1 MKNSIYFIII
11 FLVFMGGC
19 FVQKNEY
26 PDVTIA
32 QVLQDLKWDYSFDT
46 VKNILEKKY
55 GLKYSQEINQ
65 DKHSSNY
72 KEHEFLGGSF
82 IGIKT
87 DRWIPTFLRDSL
99 YVVIIKVLP
108 ETAEQKAK
116 ILSTINNNIC
126 NSPYQKFSK
135 IKNEWILSENEKA
148 ICKLHIN
155 IFEKEMF
162 ISFCTDKDL
171 SRDPN
176 YLIPYNK
183 NK

>member
-1 MKNSIYFIII
+1 MS
-11 FLVFMGGC
+11 GC

-26 PDVTIA
+26 PDIA
-32 QVLQDLKWDYSFDT
+32 FTQILHDFKWNFDFDT

-55 GLKYSQEINQ
+55 GLKYSGEINQ
-65 DKHSSNY
+65 NKNSSKH
-72 KEHEFLGGSF
+72 KEYEFLGGSF

-87 DRWIPTFLRDSL
+87 DRWIPSFIRDSL
-99 YVVIIKVLP
+99 YLVIIKVLP

-116 ILSTINNNIC
+116 ILSTINNSIC

-148 ICKLHIN
+148 ICKLQI
-155 IFEKEMF
+155 ISFEKEMF
-162 ISFCTDKDL
+162 IHFETDKYL
-171 SRDPN
+171 SMDPN